1 MLLSTL
7 GLTFRWLILL
17 LLTLLVSFSPSGRT
31 DYSVIYLLIWSVTL
45 FKGWIIIEDFM
56 ELKNAP
62 IFLRYLIYSWL
73 IITTSAVTLTVI
85 Y

>member
-17 LLTLLVSFSPSGRT
+17 LLTLLVSFIPSGIT
-31 DYSVIYLLIWSVTL
+31 SYSVIYLLIWIVTL

-62 IFLRYLIYSWL
+62 VFLRRILYGWL
-73 IITTSAVTLTVI
+73 IVNTSAVTLVVI
-85 Y
+85 H